1 MVLRLRWRQ
10 PPTGGE
16 ELGRAARLAA
26 GRRGADSHGAGGD
39 EMVARLGNR
48 EWERVEESE
57 PLGEIFFFLTDLFS
71 WLRCIWALDW
81 YDFFFFG

>member
-16 ELGRAARLAA
+16 ELSRAARLAA

-57 PLGEIFFFLTDLFS
+57 PLGEIFFFDRSLQLVAMHMGS
-71 WLRCIWALDW
+71 GLVR
-81 YDFFFFG
+81 FFFF